1 MITYG
6 VSITVKYT
14 ETTSTGTIT
23 KETNYNFHVDTA
35 SNASDL
41 ITQTAKNAKEMNAT
55 VEKVKVTEEN
65 QDSYQ
70 NPYRN
75 LSDSEILELLLTK

>member
-1 MITYG
+1 MSYG

-14 ETTSTGTIT
+14 ETTANGTIT

-35 SNASDL
+35 QGASDL
-41 ITQTAKNAKEMNAT
+41 ITQTAQNAKGMNAV

-65 QDSYQ
+65 QNSYE